1 MPALDWQG
9 VLTGQPLQWILSGFL
24 TTLWVTL
31 AGMVVASLLT
41 LACLA
46 LRLAGGRTGARIVA
60 QWVSLFRNTP
70 LLVQLLFWYF
80 AAWNGLPQGFRDVVM
95 DEHAWSVLPG
105 QVWWFTPEFLCSA
118 WGLGV
123 FTSAFLTEEISAGL
137 RAISAGQREA
147 ALAQGFSTWPLL
159 RYILLPQGLANAGQP
174 GAVFIIGTGS
184 QGAAWDGERFTL
196 LGGWGFA
203 LSDQGSGAELGRR
216 ALRLALLAH
225 EAMVEHS
232 ALTQQLMAQ
241 FDHSPEAMLLW
252 TRTAAPADWA
262 HVVPQIFAA
271 ASAGDDHAQAL
282 LQQTAADI
290 GMMVRRLTA
299 LSNGRVALMGGLAV
313 PVHRWLAT
321 DIQTRLVTP
330 LGDALSGALT
340 LARTQ
345 AAGDQPAPFIP
356 SLT

>member
-1 MPALDWQG
+1 VHSHYLLGIDGGGTQCRARLTDLHGTVLAEATGGPAN
-9 VLTGQPLQWILSGFL
+9 V
-24 TTLWVTL
+24 
-31 AGMVVASLLT
+31 
-41 LACLA
+41 
-46 LRLAGGRTGARIVA
+46 
-60 QWVSLFRNTP
+60 
-70 LLVQLLFWYF
+70 
-80 AAWNGLPQGFRDVVM
+80 
-95 DEHAWSVLPG
+95 WS
-105 QVWWFTPEFLCSA
+105 QY
-118 WGLGV
+118 
-123 FTSAFLTEEISAGL
+123 
-137 RAISAGQREA
+137 EA
-147 ALAQGFSTWPLL
+147 ALSCVTQLIDQVFLQA
-159 RYILLPQGLANAGQP
+159 GLAPQALAQTSLVAGLAGANVASVQARLSDWQPACAALQVVSDVEIACAGAHAGQP

-232 ALTQQLMAQ
+232 PLTHQLMAQ
-241 FDHSPEAMLLW
+241 FDLSPETMLLW

-262 HVVPQIFAA
+262 RVVPQVFAA
-271 ASAGDDHAQAL
+271 ADAGDGHAQTL

-299 LSNGRVALMGGLAV
+299 LSSGRVALMGGLAV
-313 PVHRWLAT
+313 PIYRWLAA

-345 AAGDQPAPFIP
+345 ASGVPEPRPIP
-356 SLT
+356 LSRH